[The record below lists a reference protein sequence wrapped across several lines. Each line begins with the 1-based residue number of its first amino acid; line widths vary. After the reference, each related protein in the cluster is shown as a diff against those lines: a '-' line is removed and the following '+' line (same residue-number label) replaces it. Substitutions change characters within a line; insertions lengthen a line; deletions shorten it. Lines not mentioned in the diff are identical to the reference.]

1 MKKEKIF
8 VSAYGCEPNKG
19 SEIGVGWHWIV
30 EMSKY
35 FELWVMTRASNKQNI
50 ENYLTENPI
59 KSEIHFV
66 YFDLPGK
73 LRFWKKGLRGV
84 RLYYNLWQIFSDK
97 LVKKTMIENNIG
109 TYHLL
114 TYGNAF
120 WKASN
125 YGTKQRFIWG
135 PTGGMDTIPTEF
147 SKRYGTKQRFL
158 EFVRRWAVKTIRLNG
173 GFQKKCKR
181 ADIIFCKTGNM
192 YNAISDKYK
201 NKAMV
206 FTDVAVEK
214 RDIKEIKRK
223 SITKYVAAGRLD
235 GWRGFDIL
243 IEAFNEALRENG
255 NIALEILG
263 EGNDRKRLEK
273 IIAKHGLGDKVSLTG
288 KVGREV
294 YEKKMEEAD
303 VVVNPNLK
311 EGGVTV
317 AFDSI
322 AFGKPLICIDTGGY
336 TRNFSHDSVC
346 ILSMQSSKLLIG
358 ELKKSI
364 LFLSDSDNRKE
375 MWEKILKEQEK
386 LSWEQKG
393 REIFNI
399 IDKLL

>member
-50 ENYLTENPI
+50 ENYLMENPI

-243 IEAFNEALRENG
+243 IEAFNEALR
-255 NIALEILG
+255 
-263 EGNDRKRLEK
+263 
-273 IIAKHGLGDKVSLTG
+273 
-288 KVGREV
+288 
-294 YEKKMEEAD
+294 
-303 VVVNPNLK
+303 
-311 EGGVTV
+311 
-317 AFDSI
+317 
-322 AFGKPLICIDTGGY
+322 
-336 TRNFSHDSVC
+336 
-346 ILSMQSSKLLIG
+346 
-358 ELKKSI
+358 
-364 LFLSDSDNRKE
+364 
-375 MWEKILKEQEK
+375 
-386 LSWEQKG
+386 
-393 REIFNI
+393 
-399 IDKLL
+399 

>member
-50 ENYLTENPI
+50 ENYLMENPI

-135 PTGGMDTIPTEF
+135 PTGGMDTIPAEF

-255 NIALEILG
+255 NIVLEILG

-336 TRNFSHDSVC
+336 TRNFSPDSVC

-358 ELKKSI
+358 GLKKSI
-364 LFLSDSDNRKE
+364 LF
-375 MWEKILKEQEK
+375 
-386 LSWEQKG
+386 
-393 REIFNI
+393 
-399 IDKLL
+399 